1 MKVAIITSG
10 YLPVPASKGGAV
22 ENIVEN
28 FIIENEIEK
37 KVNFEIFS
45 IYDENAENISKKYQ
59 YTNFNFIKPNKI
71 VKALDKII
79 YFFFKNIPKKEKTMS
94 YRYIIQRLYF
104 LRKTSNNLKKN
115 NYDRIILE
123 NHSTLFLALKWHK
136 NYIKYKDKYYYHIHN
151 EIKSFYGCENIIKNT
166 KKILCVS
173 NYIKKQ
179 VENFFGIQ
187 DSKNIVKLTNCI
199 NIDEFK
205 EISEKE
211 KISLKK
217 KYNIEKDEKVILFAG
232 RLSNEK
238 GIRELLLAIRGIKNV
253 PKFKLLVVGSFFFDT
268 EVKNSFEEELRS
280 IIKEIKDKVIFTGY
294 VKHED
299 MYKIYGMSDIAAL
312 PSLWEDP
319 APLTIIEAM
328 SSGLPIVTTDS
339 GGIPEY
345 AKNDCAYII
354 KRDENL
360 IKNIKEKLEELLN
373 SEAQRKKMSEIS
385 LKNAKELNLKNFYNN
400 LLKDIDIDL

>member
-1 MKVAIITSG
+1 MNIAIITSG

-28 FIIENEIEK
+28 FIIENEVEK
-37 KVNFEIFS
+37 KVNFEVFS
-45 IYDENAENISKKYQ
+45 TYDENAENKSKKYQ

-71 VKALDKII
+71 VIALDKII
-79 YFFFKNIPKKEKTMS
+79 YSFFKNVLRKEKTMS
-94 YRYIIQRLYF
+94 YRYIMQRLYF
-104 LRKTSNNLKKN
+104 LRKTSNKLKKN
-115 NYDRIILE
+115 NYDKIILE

-151 EIKSFYGCENIIKNT
+151 EIKSFYGCEDIIKNT

-173 NYIKKQ
+173 NYIKKK
-179 VENFFGIQ
+179 VEHFLGIK
-187 DSKNIVKLTNCI
+187 DSESIVKLTNCI
-199 NIDEFK
+199 NISEFK
-205 EISEKE
+205 EISENE
-211 KISLKK
+211 KILLKE
-217 KYNIEKDEKVILFAG
+217 KYNIEKDEKVIVFAG

-238 GIRELLLAIRGIKNV
+238 GIRELLLAIKDIKNV

-268 EVKNSFEEELRS
+268 EVKNSFEEELIN

-299 MYKIYGMSDIAAL
+299 MYKIYGIADIAAL

-328 SSGLPIVTTDS
+328 ASGLPIITTDS

-345 AKNDCAYII
+345 AKNGCAYII

-360 IKNIKEKLEELLN
+360 IKKIKEKLEELLN
-373 SEAQRKKMSEIS
+373 SETQRKKMSEIS
-385 LKNAKELNLKNFYNN
+385 IKNAKELNLENFYND
-400 LLKDIDIDL
+400 LLEKIK

>member
-1 MKVAIITSG
+1 M
-10 YLPVPASKGGAV
+10 
-22 ENIVEN
+22 
-28 FIIENEIEK
+28 
-37 KVNFEIFS
+37 
-45 IYDENAENISKKYQ
+45 
-59 YTNFNFIKPNKI
+59 
-71 VKALDKII
+71 
-79 YFFFKNIPKKEKTMS
+79 
-94 YRYIIQRLYF
+94 
-104 LRKTSNNLKKN
+104 
-115 NYDRIILE
+115 
-123 NHSTLFLALKWHK
+123 
-136 NYIKYKDKYYYHIHN
+136 
-151 EIKSFYGCENIIKNT
+151 
-166 KKILCVS
+166 
-173 NYIKKQ
+173 
-179 VENFFGIQ
+179 
-187 DSKNIVKLTNCI
+187 
-199 NIDEFK
+199 
-205 EISEKE
+205 
-211 KISLKK
+211 
-217 KYNIEKDEKVILFAG
+217 
-232 RLSNEK
+232 
-238 GIRELLLAIRGIKNV
+238 
-253 PKFKLLVVGSFFFDT
+253 VVGSFFFDT

-360 IKNIKEKLEELLN
+360 IKNIKEKLKELLN